1 MDNYEKQK
9 SCPTGTFPY
18 TIKAGDTFYKLSI
31 RFNVP
36 LDAIL
41 RANPG
46 VDPNNLQIGQ
56 VVCIPLKSAPPV
68 PPVPPC
74 PGGFY
79 YTIKAG
85 DTFYKLSI
93 RFNVPLDAILRAN
106 PGVDPNNLQIGQVV
120 CIPSRPAPPIP
131 PVPPCPGGFYYTI
144 KAGDTLYSIAQMFN
158 VSVQELMAA
167 NPGVD
172 PNNLQIGQVICV
184 PSRPVPPCPGGFYYT
199 IKAGD
204 TFYSIAQMFNVSVQE
219 LMAANPGVDPNNLQI
234 GQVICVPRSIP
245 WPWPRG

>member
-1 MDNYEKQK
+1 MVSVLDNYEKQK

-56 VVCIPLKSAPPV
+56 VVCIP
-68 PPVPPC
+68 
-74 PGGFY
+74 
-79 YTIKAG
+79 
-85 DTFYKLSI
+85 
-93 RFNVPLDAILRAN
+93 
-106 PGVDPNNLQIGQVV
+106 
-120 CIPSRPAPPIP
+120 SRPTPPIP

-184 PSRPVPPCPGGFYYT
+184 P
-199 IKAGD
+199 
-204 TFYSIAQMFNVSVQE
+204 
-219 LMAANPGVDPNNLQI
+219 
-234 GQVICVPRSIP
+234 RSIP